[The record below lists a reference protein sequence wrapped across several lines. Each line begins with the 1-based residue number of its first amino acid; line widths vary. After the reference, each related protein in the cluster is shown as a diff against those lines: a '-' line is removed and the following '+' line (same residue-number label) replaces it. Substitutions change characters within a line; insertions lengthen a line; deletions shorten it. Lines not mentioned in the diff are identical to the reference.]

1 MKKSISYI
9 MLFFCLSFM
18 SCNKW
23 LDVPS
28 KEEVID
34 YEMFKT
40 EQGFMDAM
48 AGVYFLMGDNGLYG
62 DMLTM
67 TFLDVLAHRYYVN
80 VYDVDKLGVNLGQ
93 ANYYQQDRVTPVV
106 NSIWQKGY
114 NVIANVN
121 SILEQIED
129 YKSVFS
135 DDNYRLI
142 KGEALGV
149 RAFMHF
155 DLLRMFGNSYRTG
168 ADSLAIP
175 YVTTLSGRVWP
186 LFDTGNGVINL
197 ALRDLQ
203 VADSLLSIDDIHA
216 SSIENQWINNRQQHF
231 NHLAVYA
238 TMARIYHWQGDV
250 EKALFYANKV
260 IDARQLPFFNPE
272 NWAMNSRDVAFST
285 EIIFSLYKDDLKDVY
300 SKRVGSITN
309 SILDNEVEDIEL
321 LYEIGSGGSTDYRF
335 TWLWN
340 LYNDP
345 NGGGSRYMF
354 YRYNAS
360 VTASGLGN
368 LVSLIRLAEMYY
380 IAAECSGNTVAGRAY
395 LNEVRV
401 NRGLK
406 KLAEDITDK
415 VFQDEI
421 CKEYQKEFFSEG
433 QLFYYYKRRGQMT
446 IVDHDNTSY
455 VDMSS
460 QGYVFPIP
468 EDELELRR
476 AITIEL

>member
-1 MKKSISYI
+1 MMKKSISYI

-216 SSIENQWINNRQQHF
+216 SSIENQWIN
-231 NHLAVYA
+231 
-238 TMARIYHWQGDV
+238 
-250 EKALFYANKV
+250 
-260 IDARQLPFFNPE
+260 
-272 NWAMNSRDVAFST
+272 
-285 EIIFSLYKDDLKDVY
+285 
-300 SKRVGSITN
+300 
-309 SILDNEVEDIEL
+309 
-321 LYEIGSGGSTDYRF
+321 
-335 TWLWN
+335 
-340 LYNDP
+340 
-345 NGGGSRYMF
+345 
-354 YRYNAS
+354 
-360 VTASGLGN
+360 
-368 LVSLIRLAEMYY
+368 
-380 IAAECSGNTVAGRAY
+380 
-395 LNEVRV
+395 
-401 NRGLK
+401 
-406 KLAEDITDK
+406 
-415 VFQDEI
+415 
-421 CKEYQKEFFSEG
+421 
-433 QLFYYYKRRGQMT
+433 
-446 IVDHDNTSY
+446 
-455 VDMSS
+455 
-460 QGYVFPIP
+460 
-468 EDELELRR
+468 
-476 AITIEL
+476 